1 MTKTYT
7 IELNEKRLV
16 MLDQALDLVARF
28 RMGQLYIGP
37 VQDLLEEMWLKRHPD
52 EKIGSDA
59 WHDMRTGLELTLKE
73 LQFRI
78 WSFLPGQSLGVG
90 HDNLADC
97 LFDMHK
103 CMEHARFLSLPKER
117 QEKMAWSV
125 MADEPRR
132 YGDQPLIK
140 VKEQVEPAPTPKN

>member
-1 MTKTYT
+1 MDKTYT
-7 IELNEKRLV
+7 IELNEKQLV

-37 VQDLLEEMWLKRHPD
+37 VQDLIEEMWLKRHPD

-59 WHDMRTGLELTLKE
+59 WHDMRDRLEFTLKT
-73 LQFRI
+73 LQWGI
-78 WSFLPGQSLGVG
+78 WEFAPGQSLGVG

-117 QEKMAWSV
+117 QEKMGWSV

-140 VKEQVEPAPTPKN
+140 VTEKKEQS

>member
-1 MTKTYT
+1 MDKTFT
-7 IELNEKRLV
+7 IELNEKQLV
-16 MLDQALDLVARF
+16 MIDQALDLVARF

-37 VQDLLEEMWLKRHPD
+37 VQDLIEEMWLKRHPD

-103 CMEHARFLSLPKER
+103 CMEHARFLSLPRDR

-132 YGDQPLIK
+132 FGDQPLIK
-140 VKEQVEPAPTPKN
+140 VTEKKDEQR

>member
-1 MTKTYT
+1 MTKTFT
-7 IELNEKRLV
+7 IELNEKQLV

-37 VQDLLEEMWLKRHPD
+37 VQDLIEEMWLFRHPG
-52 EKIGSDA
+52 EKICSEA
-59 WHDMRTGLELTLKE
+59 WHMMREKLEATLKQ
-73 LQFRI
+73 LQRDI
-78 WSFLPGQSLGVG
+78 WDFAPGQSLGVG

-103 CMEHARFLSLPKER
+103 CMEHARFLSLPRER

-125 MADEPRR
+125 MADEPMRF
-132 YGDQPLIK
+132 GDQPLIK
-140 VKEQVEPAPTPKN
+140 VKEK

>member
-1 MTKTYT
+1 MTKTFT
-7 IELNEKRLV
+7 IELNERQLV
-16 MLDQALDLVARF
+16 MIDRALDLVARF

-37 VQDLLEEMWLKRHPD
+37 VQDLIEEMWLKRHPD

-140 VKEQVEPAPTPKN
+140 VKEKEEQQ